1 MVIIMLMK
9 CIKGSI
15 SCDGVLA
22 KRGET
27 FEVRDE
33 AGKILIKSRF
43 AVEIGSAS
51 SDVTDDT
58 VEAATDNVDDKE
70 QTESEVYIDASGEAT
85 REYKGVMQ
93 HKHEDCNYW
102 HPIDRTHETTDDE

>member
-15 SCDGVLA
+15 SCDGILA
-22 KRGET
+22 KKGET

-43 AVEIGSAS
+43 AVEIESVSGDA
-51 SDVTDDT
+51 TDAT
-58 VEAATDNVDDKE
+58 VEAATEDMDDTE
-70 QTESEVYIDASGEAT
+70 QTEIEASIDSLDEAT
-85 REYKGVMQ
+85 REHKGAMQ
-93 HKHEDCNYW
+93 HKHEGCNYW
-102 HPIDRTHETTDDE
+102 HPIGRAHETADDE